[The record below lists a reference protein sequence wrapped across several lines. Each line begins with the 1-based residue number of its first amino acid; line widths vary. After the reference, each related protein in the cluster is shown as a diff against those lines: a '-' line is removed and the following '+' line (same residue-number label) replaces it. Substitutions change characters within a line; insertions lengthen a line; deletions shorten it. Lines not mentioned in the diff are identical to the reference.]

1 MLKCDNCGEELKEI
15 NNSKYLVCIQ
25 CGLVSNIIIFSTVNF
40 IKDEENK
47 QKFKRNNL
55 YFSKIF
61 LKLKIPLKY
70 KNKINNKILYQ
81 IRDKKIKSRKE
92 IIKIIRNEI
101 KDNSL
106 INKKIIKEAKKYIN
120 IIKVFL
126 NYSGIEEIF
135 LGVAI
140 IFYCKRN
147 NVNIS
152 FETVAKFLGISKN
165 NLFRRYKEFEK
176 RIKLYTNLNFKKALI
191 LKIIGQKRF
200 KNLSLK
206 DISLIYNKDYQR
218 LKKTYLRLH
227 KKLKSKTTEE
237 IIKDFLVNNAGGGI

>member
-1 MLKCDNCGEELKEI
+1 MLKCENCGEELKEI
-15 NNSKYLVCIQ
+15 NNSKYLVCTQ
-25 CGLVSNIIIFSTVNF
+25 CGLVSNYIIFSTINF
-40 IKDEENK
+40 IKEEEKK
-47 QKFKRNNL
+47 QKFNRKNL
-55 YFSKIF
+55 YFSKTF
-61 LKLKIPLKY
+61 LKLKIPSKY
-70 KNKINNKILYQ
+70 KNKINDKILYL
-81 IRDKKIKSRKE
+81 ITDKNIKNKKE

-106 INKKIIKEAKKYIN
+106 INKKIVKEAKKYIN

-147 NVNIS
+147 NINVS

-176 RIKLYTNLNFKKALI
+176 RIKLYTKLNFKKALI

-206 DISLIYNKDYQR
+206 DISLIYNIDYQK
-218 LKKTYLRLH
+218 LKKNYLRLC
-227 KKLKSKTTEE
+227 KKFKDKSTEE
-237 IIKDFLVNNAGGGI
+237 IIKDFLMNNAGGGI

>member
-1 MLKCDNCGEELKEI
+1 MLKCENCGEELKEI
-15 NNSKYLVCIQ
+15 NNSKYLVCTQ
-25 CGLVSNIIIFSTVNF
+25 CGLVSNYIIFSTINF
-40 IKDEENK
+40 IKEEEKK
-47 QKFKRNNL
+47 QKFNRKNL
-55 YFSKIF
+55 YFSKAF

-70 KNKINNKILYQ
+70 KNKINDKILYL
-81 IRDKKIKSRKE
+81 ITDKNIKTKKE

-106 INKKIIKEAKKYIN
+106 INKKIVKEAKKYIN

-147 NVNIS
+147 NINVS

-176 RIKLYTNLNFKKALI
+176 RIKLYTKLNFKKALI
-191 LKIIGQKRF
+191 LKIINQKRF
-200 KNLSLK
+200 KSLSLK
-206 DISLIYNKDYQR
+206 DISLIYNVDYQK
-218 LKKTYLRLH
+218 LKKTYLRLY
-227 KKLKSKTTEE
+227 KKFKDKSAEE
-237 IIKDFLVNNAGGGI
+237 IIKNFLINNAGGGI

>member
-1 MLKCDNCGEELKEI
+1 MLKCDNCGEELREI

-25 CGLVSNIIIFSTVNF
+25 CGFVSNIIIFSTANF
-40 IKDEENK
+40 IKEEELK

-55 YFSKIF
+55 YFSKTF

-70 KNKINNKILYQ
+70 KNKINNKILYR

-106 INKKIIKEAKKYIN
+106 INKKTIKEAKKYIN

-218 LKKTYLRLH
+218 LKKTYLRLY
-227 KKLKSKTTEE
+227 KKLKSKSTEE